1 MIDFHY
7 SDTWADPG
15 HQATPAAWA
24 GDDYAKLQSD
34 MYAYTHNFMTALAAA
49 GVTPTWVQVGNEIDE
64 GMMLPIGSTSNWLQ
78 LAGLIKQ
85 GYQAVKAVSPTTMV
99 IVHHSGL
106 SSLSNLESFY
116 DSLASNDAQYDIL
129 GFSYYDGPDT
139 LTTATANLAT
149 MASRYNKPVIISE
162 IGHTATDVLGSE
174 YDVRSAMEALA
185 AVPNNKG
192 LGLFYWEPE
201 APDDG
206 TTGNYTMG
214 AVYEISSGQLQFTG
228 AMDQFL
234 FTGGSGGNQILNPQ
248 FSSGL
253 NGWQMT
259 MSATDVV
266 STQTGGNGNVLA
278 IGSSAAHTA
287 TVTQDVVSLPDGT
300 YTLTAMVES
309 SGGQN
314 SAKLSI
320 TPVNGTAQTVSLPTA
335 DTWTQVKIANVSVTA
350 GEVTLTFTINGNAGT
365 WVRVE
370 NVSFMTN

>member
-1 MIDFHY
+1 
-7 SDTWADPG
+7 
-15 HQATPAAWA
+15 
-24 GDDYAKLQSD
+24 
-34 MYAYTHNFMTALAAA
+34 
-49 GVTPTWVQVGNEIDE
+49 
-64 GMMLPIGSTSNWLQ
+64 
-78 LAGLIKQ
+78 
-85 GYQAVKAVSPTTMV
+85 
-99 IVHHSGL
+99 
-106 SSLSNLESFY
+106 
-116 DSLASNDAQYDIL
+116 
-129 GFSYYDGPDT
+129 
-139 LTTATANLAT
+139 
-149 MASRYNKPVIISE
+149 
-162 IGHTATDVLGSE
+162 
-174 YDVRSAMEALA
+174 
-185 AVPNNKG
+185 
-192 LGLFYWEPE
+192 
-201 APDDG
+201 
-206 TTGNYTMG
+206 
-214 AVYEISSGQLQFTG
+214 
-228 AMDQFL
+228 MDQFL

-350 GEVTLTFTINGNAGT
+350 GEVTLTFTINGNAGN